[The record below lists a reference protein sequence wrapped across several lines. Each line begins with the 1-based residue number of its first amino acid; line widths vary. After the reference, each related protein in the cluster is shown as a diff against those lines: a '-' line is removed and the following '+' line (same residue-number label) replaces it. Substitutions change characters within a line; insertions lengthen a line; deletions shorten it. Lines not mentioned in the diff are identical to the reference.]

1 MAKRKAAGESTVTRA
16 AVSIGTA
23 LGRAA
28 AKFDE
33 WLEQRDAIARE
44 LTAVIGKAQGMLT
57 SMRPPARKA
66 KKARPARTRKAAK
79 KGRSKSR
86 STSTK

>member
-1 MAKRKAAGESTVTRA
+1 MAKRKAAGEGTVTRA
-16 AVSIGTA
+16 AVSIGAA

-33 WLEQRDAIARE
+33 WLEQRDAIAQE

-57 SMRPPARKA
+57 SMRPQAAKRKPRTAKA
-66 KKARPARTRKAAK
+66 KKAKTAKPAK
-79 KGRSKSR
+79 KR
-86 STSTK
+86 